1 MNLSFNREPP
11 ATSSSDANQPHR
23 NYDIKHQ
30 AWANTSGL
38 LEFHMSVYGVLD
50 DVNVSVVGTTKVI
63 DSHDVL
69 PSNSK
74 NVLSLEIQNAVFI
87 NLNHFF

>member
-1 MNLSFNREPP
+1 
-11 ATSSSDANQPHR
+11 
-23 NYDIKHQ
+23 
-30 AWANTSGL
+30 
-38 LEFHMSVYGVLD
+38 MSVYGVLD

-87 NLNHFF
+87 KLNHFFKAFFLLSQWKGKSNNTIYNDTLGFYLECLQ